1 MRRGLLKTA
10 TISFGQSLIP
20 QDLQRAFDAAE
31 DCDVL
36 LAVRTALGCLTLSL
50 LSLLSRSLG
59 LSLGLSLLSLTL
71 SLSLSLM
78 RLGLSLTLT

>member
-31 DCDVL
+31 GCDVL
-36 LAVRTALGCLTLSL
+36 LAVRTTLGCLT
-50 LSLLSRSLG
+50 
-59 LSLGLSLLSLTL
+59 LGLSLLSLTL
-71 SLSLSLM
+71 SLSLTLNLTLTLSLM